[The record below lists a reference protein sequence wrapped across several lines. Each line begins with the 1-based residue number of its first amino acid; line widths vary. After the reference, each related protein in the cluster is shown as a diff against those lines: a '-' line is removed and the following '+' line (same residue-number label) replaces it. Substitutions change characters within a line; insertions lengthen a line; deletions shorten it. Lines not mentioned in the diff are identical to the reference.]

1 MRFQQ
6 QFTNAKTNTDMYLT
20 KPQVTEALKLISSEK
35 TPMENLL
42 ELRKVSVFSKI
53 SLDKVEWLMREKA
66 RRFNL
71 EAYGEEERTEITPT
85 PLSEEEKAS
94 TSSAISKVMEMLG
107 KGPNT
112 LWDTKVFN
120 RLLAPNKEHCR
131 KMLREFLFTKG
142 QEYTKSYEE
151 SLEQKKML
159 KPKVF
164 MLTNGRSYVENAVRV
179 ELWNLLSQTMLL
191 TREKGFC
198 EGLRDYWETIRST
211 PREIATLQS
220 LLSSTWD
227 LTTSKLN
234 AYLKK
239 HGHIPK
245 GTLCE
250 TVHCND
256 DAHDIFF
263 TKWRLSC
270 LGWML
275 AMPTDTHEA
284 CTLSQHDE
292 NEIKA
297 EYDAIFLR
305 GESTNQ

>member
-1 MRFQQ
+1 
-6 QFTNAKTNTDMYLT
+6 MYLT
-20 KPQVTEALKLISSEK
+20 KPQVTEALKLISSDM
-35 TPMENLL
+35 TPTENLL

-53 SLDKVEWLMREKA
+53 SLDNVQWLMREKA

-71 EAYGEEERTEITPT
+71 EEYGEEEKTELTPT
-85 PLSEEEKAS
+85 PLTEEEKAS
-94 TSSAISKVMEMLG
+94 TSTAISKVMDMLG

-120 RLLAPNKEHCR
+120 RLPTPNKEHCR

-142 QEYTKSYEE
+142 QEYTTTYEE
-151 SLEQKKML
+151 SIEQKKML

-164 MLTNGRSYVENAVRV
+164 MLTNGRAFVENAVRV
-179 ELWNLLSQTMLL
+179 ELWNLLSATMIL
-191 TREKGFC
+191 TKEKDFC
-198 EGLRDYWETIRST
+198 EGLRDYWETIRET
-211 PREIATLQS
+211 PSEIATLQS

-234 AYLKK
+234 AYFKK

-250 TVHCND
+250 GIRCKD
-256 DAHDIFF
+256 DAYDIFF
-263 TKWRLSC
+263 AKWRLAV

-275 AMPTDTHEA
+275 AMSTDTHDTY
-284 CTLSQHDE
+284 TLSQHEE
-292 NEIKA
+292 NDIKA
-297 EYDAIFLR
+297 RYDAMLLPKEDDSE
-305 GESTNQ
+305 GEQQ